1 MLGFCLHWHDVIFV
15 LYRVRL
21 DFYKLRNKFKVHRD
35 MNLIGHVIKSC
46 EAQMASRNIWLRTN
60 QVHIMVNF

>member
-1 MLGFCLHWHDVIFV
+1 
-15 LYRVRL
+15 
-21 DFYKLRNKFKVHRD
+21 

-60 QVHIMVNF
+60 QVHIMVNTSVYYMYLYLR

>member
-46 EAQMASRNIWLRTN
+46 EAQMASRNI
-60 QVHIMVNF
+60 